1 MEELKSQDINCIEI
15 KEIVQVDQDLLKFKS
30 QDTMVIHLNIQL
42 LVLHQA

>member
-30 QDTMVIHLNIQL
+30 QDTMVFHLNIQL
-42 LVLHQA
+42 LVLLQA